1 MLWLQLVA
9 TMAFLKSNNR
19 PLATSQTVVKG
30 DRMNKAWAL
39 ALTVLLM
46 LPGLA
51 LATPKCTSDTFTG
64 EKSCVYGTDTIGI
77 AGVGNQILTKDG
89 RMYYRKLI
97 MTSGNPLNI
106 EALLFRL
113 DDQRTVRLSA
123 SNTNTPTVDCINK
136 HLCTWSWTVMAPISA
151 EELTALSQAKKLI
164 VAAEDKNHRRTEEST
179 MKKGGMIF
187 QKLLADIRAN
197 EPAVLTPSQAVAVPS
212 AAQ

>member
-1 MLWLQLVA
+1 MS
-9 TMAFLKSNNR
+9 KS
-19 PLATSQTVVKG
+19 
-30 DRMNKAWAL
+30 WAL

-97 MTSGNPLNI
+97 MTYSDPLNI
-106 EALLFRL
+106 DALLFRL
-113 DDQRTVRLSA
+113 DDQRTIRLSA
-123 SNTNTPTVDCINK
+123 SNANTPTVDCIIK
-136 HLCTWSWTVMAPISA
+136 HLCTWSWTVLAPISV

-179 MKKGGMIF
+179 LKKGGMIF
-187 QKLLADIRAN
+187 QKFLADIRAT
-197 EPAVLTPSQAVAVPS
+197 EPSILASAAAVATPSSTQ
-212 AAQ
+212 